1 MAKVISGIGTSHVPA
16 IGAAI
21 DHKKLAEPYWQ
32 KFAEG
37 IEPARQWMAEHRPD
51 VCIVVFNDHAS
62 AFSLEMIPTFA
73 IGVAEDYQPADEGY
87 GPRKIPAAQGHAEFS
102 WHIAESLIEDEF
114 DMTIVNRM
122 DIDHGCTVPL
132 SIMYG
137 TPQSWPCKI
146 IPICVN
152 VIQYPPPS
160 GKRCYRL
167 GQAIRRAIDSYHED
181 LTVAVFGTGGMSH
194 QLQGERAGVINQEY
208 DRQFLDSL
216 VTDPESIMGRSRTE
230 YIREAGSEGIELVM
244 WFVMRGAMDPE
255 VEEVYRFMHVPASNT
270 SYGLTILQN
279 RK

>member
-1 MAKVISGIGTSHVPA
+1 MARVIAGISTSHVPA

-21 DHKKLAEPYWQ
+21 DQDKLQEPYWQ
-32 KFAEG
+32 KFARG
-37 IEPARQWMAEHRPD
+37 IEPAREWMAENIPD
-51 VCIVVFNDHAS
+51 VCVVVFNDHAS
-62 AFSLEMIPTFA
+62 SFSLEVIPTFA
-73 IGVAEDYQPADEGY
+73 IGVAEQYQPADEGY
-87 GPRKIPAAQGHAEFS
+87 GPRQVPAADGHAEFS
-102 WHIAESLIEDEF
+102 WHIAESLIQDEF
-114 DMTIVNRM
+114 DMAIVNRL

-132 SIMYG
+132 SILFG
-137 TPQSWPCKI
+137 RPEKWPCRI

-160 GKRCYRL
+160 GKRCYHL

-194 QLQGERAGVINQEY
+194 QLQGERAGVINQDF

-216 VTDPESIMGRSRTE
+216 VQDPESIMERSRTE

-244 WFVMRGAMDPE
+244 WFVMRGAMNRE

-279 RK
+279 SQ